1 MEHSQW
7 DGDNLSGR
15 EGRSAD
21 QVHRKR
27 SHSSTHR
34 SVCGAVATLPS
45 WQSGRPSCHVEALRP
60 VPEEDVGTQTGAEE
74 EAVLSEKLREKES
87 V

>member
-7 DGDNLSGR
+7 DGDNPSGR

-21 QVHRKR
+21 QVHQKR
-27 SHSSTHR
+27 SHSSTHH
-34 SVCGAVATLPS
+34 SVCGVVAALPS
-45 WQSGRPSCHVEALRP
+45 RQSGRPRCHVEALRP
-60 VPEEDVGTQTGAEE
+60 VPEKDVGKQSGAEE
-74 EAVLSEKLREKES
+74 EAVLSEKLREGES